1 MRGVARAAIGAG
13 LAVVLTGPA
22 SAGDIVLPDREARLA
37 AHSRIEALRRNLDA
51 NPSATAVLRAWCR
64 EHGLA
69 AEPDIRAVADRGAQK
84 PLRPEDRLA
93 LGVQPGEA
101 IGYRRVRL
109 TCGERVLSEAD
120 NWYRPAELTPQMV
133 QTLDTTDTPF
143 GVVVAPLK
151 FQRRTLSS
159 RLLFEPLAAPDP
171 DAAMTAPSH
180 VLEQRAVLYR
190 PDGPPFSL
198 VVESYTAQILAGIG
212 EASAS
217 E

>member
-1 MRGVARAAIGAG
+1 
-13 LAVVLTGPA
+13 
-22 SAGDIVLPDREARLA
+22 
-37 AHSRIEALRRNLDA
+37 
-51 NPSATAVLRAWCR
+51 
-64 EHGLA
+64 
-69 AEPDIRAVADRGAQK
+69 
-84 PLRPEDRLA
+84 
-93 LGVQPGEA
+93 
-101 IGYRRVRL
+101 
-109 TCGERVLSEAD
+109 RVLSEAD

-180 VLEQRAVLYR
+180 VLAQRAVLYR

-212 EASAS
+212 KASTS